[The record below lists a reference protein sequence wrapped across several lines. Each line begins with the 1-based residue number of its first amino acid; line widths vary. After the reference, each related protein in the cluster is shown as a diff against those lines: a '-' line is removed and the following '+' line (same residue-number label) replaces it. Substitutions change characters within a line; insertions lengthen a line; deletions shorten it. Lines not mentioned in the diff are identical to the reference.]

1 MSFTARQR
9 AIPDV
14 QTINLLRYLYRKF
27 KPPFFSGLSHI
38 AGTGEL
44 SISFL
49 SDEIRSFASVGLGG
63 AAVGGALSIPDRT
76 VGLRWQ
82 PGADKRRDEELC
94 VA

>member
-1 MSFTARQR
+1 MCRLLTCSG
-9 AIPDV
+9 IC
-14 QTINLLRYLYRKF
+14 IGNLNHLFLWPEPYRR
-27 KPPFFSGLSHI
+27 
-38 AGTGEL
+38 TGEL